1 MARIKTMSR
10 YQRWKQDHLR
20 QQEGLC
26 AICGKRIK
34 VLPRKYQVGNVTLD
48 HIIPISKGGA
58 DSYDNTQAVHSECNE
73 HKADT

>member
-20 QQEGLC
+20 EQEGLC
-26 AICGKRIK
+26 SICGTKIN
-34 VLPRKYQVGNVTLD
+34 VLHRKHQIGNVTLD

-58 DSYDNTQAVHSECNE
+58 DSYENTQAVHYECNE
-73 HKADT
+73 RKADS